1 MDILGALNSSS
12 ATAGTQANTS
22 TAENALAQQ
31 DFMQL
36 MLTQMQHQD
45 PFQPMENG
53 EFLAQL
59 AQFSTVNG
67 ITEMQASLQSLADS
81 LGGNDVLSAAGMI
94 DRVALVET
102 DRFSQADGDG
112 VRGQLNLTESSTA
125 VMVSIV
131 DAQGQSVRDIELG
144 GANSGRLSFEWDGDD
159 NNGRRA
165 ADGEYQLTARYLSGD
180 QWQALPTLLE
190 GRVQSVHMPASGSSA
205 SAAVDGMGEVSMAQI
220 RGLATQTN

>member
-81 LGGNDVLSAAGMI
+81 PN
-94 DRVALVET
+94 
-102 DRFSQADGDG
+102 
-112 VRGQLNLTESSTA
+112 
-125 VMVSIV
+125 
-131 DAQGQSVRDIELG
+131 
-144 GANSGRLSFEWDGDD
+144 
-159 NNGRRA
+159 
-165 ADGEYQLTARYLSGD
+165 LSG
-180 QWQALPTLLE
+180 
-190 GRVQSVHMPASGSSA
+190 
-205 SAAVDGMGEVSMAQI
+205 
-220 RGLATQTN
+220 

>member
-1 MDILGALNSSS
+1 MDLLSALNASPAS
-12 ATAGTQANTS
+12 AGAQANNAG
-22 TAENALAQQ
+22 AENALAQQ

-67 ITEMQASLQSLADS
+67 ITEMQASLQSLAES

-102 DRFSQADGDG
+102 DRFSHADGAG
-112 VRGQLNLTESSTA
+112 IRGQFNLPESSAA

-131 DAQGQSVRDIELG
+131 DAQGQSVRELELG
-144 GANSGRLSFEWDGDD
+144 AAAAGRLNFDWDGENDSGRA
-159 NNGRRA
+159 A
-165 ADGEYQLTARYLSGD
+165 ADGEYQISARYLSGD
-180 QWQALPTLLE
+180 QWQALPVLLE
-190 GRVQSVHMPASGSSA
+190 GRVQSVHMPPSGGAA
-205 SAAVDGMGEVSMAQI
+205 SAAVHGMGEISMAQI
-220 RGLATQTN
+220 RGLATQAN

>member
-1 MDILGALNSSS
+1 MDLLSALNSSN
-12 ATAGTQANTS
+12 ATTGAQASNGA
-22 TAENALAQQ
+22 AENALAQQ

-102 DRFSQADGDG
+102 DRFSQADGNG
-112 VRGQLNLTESSTA
+112 VRGQLNLSENSTA

-131 DAQGQSVRDIELG
+131 DAHGQSVRDIELG
-144 GANSGRLSFEWDGDD
+144 AANSGRLSFEWDGED
-159 NNGRRA
+159 NSGRRA

-180 QWQALPTLLE
+180 QWQALPALLE

-205 SAAVDGMGEVSMAQI
+205 SAAVEGMGEVSMAQI
-220 RGLATQTN
+220 RGLATQSN